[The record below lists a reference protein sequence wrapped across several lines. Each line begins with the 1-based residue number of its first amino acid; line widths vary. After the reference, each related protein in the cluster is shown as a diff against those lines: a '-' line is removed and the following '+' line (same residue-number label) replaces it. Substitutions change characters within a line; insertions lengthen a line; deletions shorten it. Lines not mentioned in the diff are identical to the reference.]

1 MVVQRANIKIKGHR
15 IMLLPFLDPEND
27 IYINLSIIL
36 IILNTLGETNRGV
49 LKINNGKLHI
59 FLYLIKN
66 PIALNKFLDALG
78 KDRAILSEQDI
89 YSVSAISPN
98 IETLF
103 DRESLKA
110 LLSILISKNFIKV
123 SYKNNGFFYSL
134 TENGFLVTS
143 KLKDDY
149 LLEISLLCGKL
160 KSVLSISESQLNQTL
175 NNILRKESR

>member
-1 MVVQRANIKIKGHR
+1 
-15 IMLLPFLDPEND
+15 MLLPFLDPEND
-27 IYINLSIIL
+27 IYINLSILL

-49 LKINNGKLHI
+49 LKINNAKLHI

-66 PIALNKFLDALG
+66 PIALNKFLGALG
-78 KDRAILSEQDI
+78 KDVAALSEQDI

-98 IETLF
+98 LETLF

-110 LLSILISKNFIKV
+110 LLSILIAKKLIKT

-134 TENGFLVTS
+134 TENGLSITS

-149 LLEISLLCGKL
+149 LLEIELLCGKL
-160 KSVLSISESQLNQTL
+160 KSVLSLSESQLNQTL
-175 NNILRKESR
+175 NNIIRKESK